1 MSMSIFTPFDALCA
15 ESFFGNKVYFSST
28 SLSCTNTDKRD
39 PDLEIDDLKKGKE
52 VKLLPS
58 LSNKKPEA
66 RRNSRTP
73 RFAPEL
79 DGVHCFENILPY

>member
-15 ESFFGNKVYFSST
+15 ESFFGQKVYFSSNSPSGNT
-28 SLSCTNTDKRD
+28 TDKRD
-39 PDLEIDDLKKGKE
+39 PDLEIDDMKKGKE
-52 VKLLPS
+52 VNLYPY
-58 LSNKKPEA
+58 LSNKKPED
-66 RRNSRTP
+66 RRYSRAP